1 LPIAQYCNWED
12 SDDERQLATQ
22 RLATCARSRDL
33 FGCRDPWFD
42 CNCVRKAK
50 ISWAEFARTRQDVKQ
65 LAEDV
70 KGLLVSE
77 QIRFLQ
83 EIKAS
88 KKDDDQTPM
97 AA

>member
-1 LPIAQYCNWED
+1 M
-12 SDDERQLATQ
+12 
-22 RLATCARSRDL
+22 
-33 FGCRDPWFD
+33 
-42 CNCVRKAK
+42 RKAK

>member
-1 LPIAQYCNWED
+1 MMSVNWPLND
-12 SDDERQLATQ
+12 WQLV
-22 RLATCARSRDL
+22 LAAAICLDVAILGLIVTAL
-33 FGCRDPWFD
+33 
-42 CNCVRKAK
+42 RKAK
-50 ISWAEFARTRQDVKQ
+50 ITWAEFARTRQDVKQ